1 MKKELEIFGERL
13 VTLCDGRS
21 GLRGGMQVEIRVP
34 EDAGNEPIIEFIASN
49 ETLDRYDEIIAVD
62 GWDLTNYRRNPVFQ
76 NSHKYGDILFT
87 LGKGLVTEVR
97 QVASAGKALV
107 QRTLFATGI
116 NPVAKL
122 AYDMYRQ
129 KFLNAVSVG
138 FIPIRWETGSDQ
150 SPYRRKYLQQEL
162 LELSAVSIPANP
174 DALQLALRAGAVDRS
189 DVRELAQFLKPFC
202 GDEARSESN
211 ASAAGSEANAAQL
224 LQFARDLQRML
235 RGA

>member
-1 MKKELEIFGERL
+1 
-13 VTLCDGRS
+13 
-21 GLRGGMQVEIRVP
+21 
-34 EDAGNEPIIEFIASN
+34 
-49 ETLDRYDEIIAVD
+49 
-62 GWDLTNYRRNPVFQ
+62 
-76 NSHKYGDILFT
+76 
-87 LGKGLVTEVR
+87 
-97 QVASAGKALV
+97 
-107 QRTLFATGI
+107 
-116 NPVAKL
+116 
-122 AYDMYRQ
+122 
-129 KFLNAVSVG
+129 VG

-189 DVRELAQFLKPFC
+189 DVRELAQFLKQFC